1 MHEVLPYS
9 PPDNRGINRTNLFR
23 KIWTE
28 PRATLSYILAN
39 QVDDHISM
47 LFVLGGITR
56 AVGRAITQYPTNK
69 MGGAG
74 TLILAIVGGSISGMI
89 TYTGYAWGMSLT
101 GGWLG
106 GKASNAQ
113 LKIVLG
119 WALVP
124 TIASLLLLI
133 PTLAVLSGEVISVA
147 GPLLSSLL
155 TMACAFLQ
163 IGLGI
168 WATAI
173 LLKGVALVQ
182 GFTIGRSLANVLL
195 PGAVLVGFILLIS
208 AFW

>member
-1 MHEVLPYS
+1 MHKVLPYS
-9 PPDNRGINRTNLFR
+9 PPDNGGINRTNLFR

-39 QVDDHISM
+39 QVDEHVSL

-56 AVGRAITQYPTNK
+56 AIGRAITQYPTNK
-69 MGGAG
+69 MGGAT

-89 TYTGYAWGMSLT
+89 TYTGYAWGMSLM

-106 GKASNAQ
+106 GKASSDQ
-113 LKIVLG
+113 LKTVIG

-124 TIASLLLLI
+124 TIATLLLLI
-133 PTLAVLSGEVISVA
+133 PTLAVLSDEVSGMA
-147 GPLLSSLL
+147 GPLLPNSLAL
-155 TMACAFLQ
+155 ACALLQ

-168 WATAI
+168 WSTVI

-182 GFTIGRSLANVLL
+182 EFTIGRSLVNVLL
-195 PGAVLVGFILLIS
+195 PGALLIGLILLVS
-208 AFW
+208 TFW